1 MPPSPPES
9 EATRLAGPG
18 QTARFS
24 TSKRAKPFEAE
35 GEVAA
40 YGWLLGDPVSPQRRL
55 AIEANDETMIAEYQA
70 ADAEFQ
76 AGEARFVERGN
87 RGGPDRFDID
97 EALCYAAGVRHAL
110 FWALSRNRPTAVAN

>member
-1 MPPSPPES
+1 MPGGSVS
-9 EATRLAGPG
+9 RTCRHCGISRTCYYKWLRL
-18 QTARFS
+18 
-24 TSKRAKPFEAE
+24 FEAE

-40 YGWLLGDPVSPQRRL
+40 YGWLLGDPVSPHRRL
-55 AIEANDETMIAEYQA
+55 AVEANDETMIAEYQA

-110 FWALSRNRPTAVAN
+110 FWALSRNRAVAN